1 MIYLQNGT
9 KDILN
14 VTILCLHFVLVVCRG
29 VESSSIEPTEEEEKD
44 FRDQV

>member
-14 VTILCLHFVLVVCRG
+14 LTILCLHFVLVVCRG
-29 VESSSIEPTEEEEKD
+29 VESTLIEPVDEEEKD